1 MEQDITYNDRVRQ
14 YEDDDSNSARK
25 NESTNSLAEINE
37 GNRPNEE
44 QQEEYYDEFDRKCTI
59 RKSGT
64 TDSKIILHRARTH
77 FKGKKIYDISV
88 LLLGIIGLILLVLY
102 IIICARGGWAKANI
116 YDIDSGNRTALLL
129 LSIFII
135 FISFVGLMGSYTY
148 WKPIILMT
156 TLLSVLGFVSH
167 CYVAKQFYDITRFAD
182 RDMALPWWDIYTDDQ
197 IKALQR
203 EFGCCG
209 YKDYQDRAFVTEN
222 CPQELVEYKIPEDIY
237 IPASVKKNDSYRRKF
252 GEIKTDDSNTTG
264 DNNNAGNT
272 ENTGNTGN
280 TGNANDDN
288 ADEENDLWRRKKR
301 GLNVIKEDMREEV
314 IKEIGE
320 DIKKS
325 LANGKGKIF
334 MDIEQGK
341 KKEKRK
347 YEPVFSKKRI
357 TRHVDFSNEIDYL
370 TKRQEADQQGVEQ
383 QGTDQQG
390 TDQQGTEQQGA
401 DQQGTDQQ
409 GIDQQGTDQ
418 QGTELYASPG
428 CRHFIVEKVESSI
441 VPIYIALFVFLI
453 VYIVIFVFSI
463 IYWIDLR
470 NEKEYD
476 EFS

>member
-1 MEQDITYNDRVRQ
+1 
-14 YEDDDSNSARK
+14 
-25 NESTNSLAEINE
+25 
-37 GNRPNEE
+37 
-44 QQEEYYDEFDRKCTI
+44 
-59 RKSGT
+59 
-64 TDSKIILHRARTH
+64 
-77 FKGKKIYDISV
+77 
-88 LLLGIIGLILLVLY
+88 
-102 IIICARGGWAKANI
+102 
-116 YDIDSGNRTALLL
+116 
-129 LSIFII
+129 
-135 FISFVGLMGSYTY
+135 
-148 WKPIILMT
+148 
-156 TLLSVLGFVSH
+156 
-167 CYVAKQFYDITRFAD
+167 
-182 RDMALPWWDIYTDDQ
+182 
-197 IKALQR
+197 
-203 EFGCCG
+203 
-209 YKDYQDRAFVTEN
+209 
-222 CPQELVEYKIPEDIY
+222 
-237 IPASVKKNDSYRRKF
+237 
-252 GEIKTDDSNTTG
+252 
-264 DNNNAGNT
+264 
-272 ENTGNTGN
+272 
-280 TGNANDDN
+280 
-288 ADEENDLWRRKKR
+288 
-301 GLNVIKEDMREEV
+301 MREEV

-418 QGTELYASPG
+418 QGTDQQGTDQQGTELYASPG